1 MRRGDSSVSAS
12 TTSDQETFPNGCFV
26 RPIQVSSNA
35 QRRVRALVGTPEW
48 HLERRNGYVRP
59 PRRLPCGRECAVADF
74 GECGDRKCGNY
85 RLGDK
90 TWNVRPTFLD
100 FCVDHILQAIPPA
113 TLRTGVVYCSLGS
126 GQLLFDWELLERLTL
141 EEGVRLRAVHLIDQD
156 YGGAKRRESAVR
168 AQRLLAGW
176 FADQGT
182 ECGPCAFRSF
192 LSAPDF
198 QRWVLQ
204 HGESAHVLLDCD
216 AVGARKRVDVS
227 SFRRAAMRPGGIC
240 LVLSNPAKRT
250 AIVKGAAARGERS
263 AEGLNVLKQQVYRR
277 GEWRHLASVSCSRS
291 RSRRRRKRSRSRSR
305 RRRRQSGQRA
315 QSRDR
320 GCRACA
326 CGQQRGPY
334 SHTPCPTSF
343 TQRDC
348 RSDSRSR

>member
-1 MRRGDSSVSAS
+1 MIIGAPLAMRRGDSSVSAS

-141 EEGVRLRAVHLIDQD
+141 EEGVRLRAVHLIDQEGD
-156 YGGAKRRESAVR
+156 GKMALGGCCNMEKALTFSWTATPWGPGSAWMSPRSGVRRC
-168 AQRLLAGW
+168 AQEA
-176 FADQGT
+176 FA
-182 ECGPCAFRSF
+182 
-192 LSAPDF
+192 
-198 QRWVLQ
+198 
-204 HGESAHVLLDCD
+204 
-216 AVGARKRVDVS
+216 
-227 SFRRAAMRPGGIC
+227 
-240 LVLSNPAKRT
+240 
-250 AIVKGAAARGERS
+250 
-263 AEGLNVLKQQVYRR
+263 
-277 GEWRHLASVSCSRS
+277 SCSPTPQSALPLS
-291 RSRRRRKRSRSRSR
+291 RVP
-305 RRRRQSGQRA
+305 
-315 QSRDR
+315 
-320 GCRACA
+320 
-326 CGQQRGPY
+326 QQGANAVQKG
-334 SHTPCPTSF
+334 STC
-343 TQRDC
+343 
-348 RSDSRSR
+348 